1 MNANEGTYLYCFARS
16 DAVSGLE
23 AIGVD
28 GRPGVEAIEVGG
40 TAAVCSQVSLD
51 EFRAD
56 PDLDQ
61 GLNPDW
67 LIPRACRHEKVIEEV
82 MTRSPVLPVRFGA
95 LFSSGFSVKATLAR
109 QLPQIN
115 RFLEYIADK
124 QEWAVK
130 GFVDSKTAEAWLL
143 ESDPA
148 LVARRQSLPESP
160 GKRYFQE
167 KQLGAAAQRQVKQW
181 KRTVAVQV
189 GDALKDVATESR
201 VLKRQPSQLTGKTE
215 EMVLNL
221 AFLLPRNRIEE
232 FRDQVDSVGASY
244 GAQGLTLECTGPWP
258 PFSFCPTLEE
268 TLA

>member
-16 DAVSGLE
+16 GAVSGLE
-23 AIGVD
+23 TIGVD
-28 GRPGVEAIEVGG
+28 GRQGVEAIEVGG
-40 TAAVCSQVSLD
+40 TAAICSQVFLA
-51 EFRAD
+51 EFRVD
-56 PDLDQ
+56 PDQTQELD
-61 GLNPDW
+61 PEW

-95 LFSSGFSVKATLAR
+95 LFSSVVAVQAIMAR
-109 QLPQIN
+109 QLPQIG
-115 RFLEYIADK
+115 RFLAYAADK

-130 GFVDSKTAEAWLL
+130 GFVDSKTAETWLL

-148 LVARRQSLPESP
+148 LMARRQSLPESP

-181 KRTVAVQV
+181 GRTVAAQV

-221 AFLLPRNRIEE
+221 AFLLPRNRVEE
-232 FRDQVDSVGASY
+232 FCDQVDSVGASY

-258 PFSFCPTLEE
+258 PFSFCPSLEE